1 MKRLTALMLAPI
13 VSLASPVAAHVVIE
27 PPEVS
32 ANSYARLA
40 FRVGHGCGTASTI
53 AIEVALPE
61 GITMAR
67 PMPKPGWEIAI
78 ETRALARPVPGGHGL
93 VRAAPS
99 SIAWRGGPLPDAHY
113 DEFVLMLRAPDQAG
127 ATLVFPV
134 VQRCEGGA
142 RHAWVELA
150 EPGQP
155 RPRSPAPTLRL
166 GAR

>member
-1 MKRLTALMLAPI
+1 MKRFITLMLVPA
-13 VSLASPVAAHVVIE
+13 LAWATPAKAHVVIE
-27 PPEVS
+27 PAEV
-32 ANSYARLA
+32 AAHSYARLA
-40 FRVGHGCGTASTI
+40 FRVGHGCGTAATI

-61 GITMAR
+61 GVSMAR
-67 PMPKPGWEIAI
+67 PMPKPGWDIAI
-78 ETRALARPVPGGHGL
+78 ERRPLARPVSSGHGL
-93 VRAAPS
+93 VREAPA

-113 DEFVLMLRAPDQAG
+113 DEFIMMIRAPDQPG
-127 ATLVFPV
+127 TTLVFPV

-142 RHAWVELA
+142 QHAWVELA

>member
-1 MKRLTALMLAPI
+1 MKRFIALMLVPFLAP
-13 VSLASPVAAHVVIE
+13 AAPAAAHVVID
-27 PPEVS
+27 PPEVAAHS
-32 ANSYARLA
+32 HARLA
-40 FRVGHGCGTASTI
+40 FRVGHGCGTAATI
-53 AIEVALPE
+53 AIEVTLPE
-61 GITMAR
+61 GVSMAR

-78 ETRALARPVPGGHGL
+78 ETRALARPVSSGHGL
-93 VRAAPS
+93 VREAPA

-113 DEFVLMLRAPDQAG
+113 DEFVMMIRAPDQAG

-142 RHAWVELA
+142 QHAWVEVP
-150 EPGQP
+150 EPGQA

>member
-1 MKRLTALMLAPI
+1 MKRLIAIMLAP
-13 VSLASPVAAHVVIE
+13 LAIMATPAAGHVVIE
-27 PPEVS
+27 PAEV
-32 ANSYARLA
+32 AAHSYARLA
-40 FRVGHGCGTASTI
+40 FRVGHGCGTAATI
-53 AIEVALPE
+53 AIEVTLPE
-61 GITMAR
+61 GVSMAR
-67 PMPKPGWEIAI
+67 PMPKTGWEIAI
-78 ETRALARPVPGGHGL
+78 ETRALQRPVPSGHGL
-93 VRAAPS
+93 VREAPA

-113 DEFVLMLRAPDQAG
+113 DEFVMMIRAPDQPG

-142 RHAWVELA
+142 QHAWVELA